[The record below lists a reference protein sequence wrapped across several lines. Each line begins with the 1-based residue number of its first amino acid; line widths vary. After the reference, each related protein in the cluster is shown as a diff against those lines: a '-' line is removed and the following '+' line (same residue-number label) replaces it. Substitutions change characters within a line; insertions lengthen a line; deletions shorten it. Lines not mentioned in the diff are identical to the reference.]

1 MEQLTALR
9 EKLAGKKTYFV
20 SASGLIAAV
29 IAWIGGTMSDAEFIQ
44 TIIVALLGSTLK
56 AGQARQE
63 VKTQ

>member
-1 MEQLTALR
+1 MEQLQVLR
-9 EKLAGKKTYFV
+9 EKLAGRKTYLV

-44 TIIVALLGSTLK
+44 TIIVALIGTTLK

-63 VKTQ
+63 EKQQ